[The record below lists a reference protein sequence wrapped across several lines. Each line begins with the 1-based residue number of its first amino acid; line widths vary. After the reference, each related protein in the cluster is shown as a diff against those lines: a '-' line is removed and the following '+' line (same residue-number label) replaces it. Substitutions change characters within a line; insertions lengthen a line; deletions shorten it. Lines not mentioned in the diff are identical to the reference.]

1 MTDQQ
6 ERPKGVSLVR
16 LWVRSNIMTTVLIIF
31 ILLSLLLHAITIG
44 ALLRV
49 RGVINSQLELSL
61 QQLAELRQQKIR
73 YTFPVDQTV
82 SIDTTVA
89 ISETVRV
96 PINIT
101 VPISQTVSVPVG
113 PVNFDVPLDF
123 TVPVNDT
130 VDIPINKQIPF
141 QADVPI
147 KVDIPVDLDLGASPL
162 GDVIQQFE
170 DALRDL
176 HNRL

>member
-6 ERPKGVSLVR
+6 PRANKRSLVQ
-16 LWVRSNIMTTVLIIF
+16 LWVRSNVITTVLIIF
-31 ILLSLLLHAITIG
+31 ILLSLLLHAVTIG

-49 RGVINSQLELSL
+49 RGIINSQLELSL
-61 QQLAELRQQKIR
+61 VQLAELRQQKIR

-82 SIDTTVA
+82 LVDTTVA

-96 PINIT
+96 PISIT

-113 PVNFDVPLDF
+113 PVSFDVPLDF
-123 TVPVNDT
+123 TVPVSDT
-130 VDIPINKQIPF
+130 VDIPINKQLPF
-141 QADVPI
+141 QAEVPI
-147 KVDIPVDLDLGASPL
+147 KVDIPVDLDLGVSPL
-162 GDVIQQFE
+162 GDVIQEFE